1 MNFAGL
7 TAVVSGGASGLG
19 RATARR
25 IAAERANVAILDRSH
40 EAAQL
45 VAAEIGDAALA
56 LGVDV
61 TDAAAT
67 EAAVGTAIHRF
78 GPLHV
83 AVCCAGIA
91 PAERLVS
98 RGGPA
103 SLDVFRNVVDVN
115 LVGTF
120 NVLRLAAAA
129 MLANEP
135 DACGERGV
143 LITTASGAA
152 FDGQIGQ
159 AAYAASK
166 AGVAGMT
173 LPLARDLAGKGIRV
187 NTIAPGLFATPLVAG
202 MSDEV
207 RESLLD
213 MIPEPRRMGDPDEFA
228 DLVVHI
234 VSNKYLN
241 AETIRLDAAMRMTA
255 R

>member
-1 MNFAGL
+1 MNFAGS

-19 RATARR
+19 RATACR
-25 IAAERANVAILDRSH
+25 IAAERANVAILDRSY
-40 EAAQL
+40 EAAQA

-56 LGVDV
+56 LEVDV
-61 TDAAAT
+61 TDGAAT
-67 EAAVGTAIHRF
+67 EAAISTALHRF
-78 GPLHV
+78 GAVHV

-91 PAERLVS
+91 PADRVVS
-98 RGGPA
+98 RAGPA

-202 MSDEV
+202 MSDDV

-213 MIPEPRRMGDPDEFA
+213 MIPEPRRMGDPAEFA

>member
-1 MNFAGL
+1 MKLEGS

-19 RATARR
+19 RATVHRV
-25 IAAERANVAILDRSH
+25 AAEGARVAILDRSY
-40 EAAQL
+40 EAAQA
-45 VAAEIGDAALA
+45 VAAELGDAAVA
-56 LGVDV
+56 LEADV
-61 TDAAAT
+61 TDAGAT
-67 EAAVGTAIHRF
+67 EAAVSAAVRRF
-78 GPLHV
+78 GPLHI

-91 PAERLVS
+91 PAERVAS
-98 RGGPA
+98 RRGPA

-120 NVLRLAAAA
+120 NVVRLAAAA
-129 MLANEP
+129 MLHNEP

-166 AGVAGMT
+166 AGVTGMT

-187 NTIAPGLFATPLVAG
+187 NTIAPGLFATALVAG

-213 MIPEPRRMGDPDEFA
+213 MIPEPRRMGDPTEFA
-228 DLVVHI
+228 DLVLHI
-234 VSNKYLN
+234 VTNKYLN

>member
-1 MNFAGL
+1 MRLAGS

-19 RATARR
+19 RATVQRLAS
-25 IAAERANVAILDRSH
+25 EGANVAILDRSLNS
-40 EAAQL
+40 ARAL
-45 VAAEIGDAALA
+45 AAELGDAALA
-56 LGVDV
+56 LEADV

-67 EAAVGTAIHRF
+67 ETAIDAALRRF
-78 GPLHV
+78 GALHV

-91 PAERLVS
+91 PAEKVAGR
-98 RGGPA
+98 RGPA
-103 SLDVFRNVVDVN
+103 SLELFRNVVEIN

-120 NVLRLAAAA
+120 NVLRLAASA
-129 MLANEP
+129 MLGNDP

-152 FDGQIGQ
+152 FDGQVGQ

-187 NTIAPGLFATPLVAG
+187 NSIAPGLFATPLVAG
-202 MSDEV
+202 MPDDL

-213 MIPEPRRMGDPDEFA
+213 MIPEPRRMGDPAEFA

-234 VSNKYLN
+234 ISNRYLN

-255 R
+255 Q